1 MKNERGITLIA
12 LAATLIVMSILAVVS
27 INVAFVEN
35 SSIIRQVEN
44 ETEAQQHMMEQEQD
58 KTSNIIK
65 NYEEEWGLS

>member
-35 SSIIRQVEN
+35 SSVIRQVEN
-44 ETEAQQHMMEQEQD
+44 ETEIQQHMMEQEQD

>member
-35 SSIIRQVEN
+35 SSVIRQVEN
-44 ETEAQQHMMEQEQD
+44 ETEAQQQMMEQEQD